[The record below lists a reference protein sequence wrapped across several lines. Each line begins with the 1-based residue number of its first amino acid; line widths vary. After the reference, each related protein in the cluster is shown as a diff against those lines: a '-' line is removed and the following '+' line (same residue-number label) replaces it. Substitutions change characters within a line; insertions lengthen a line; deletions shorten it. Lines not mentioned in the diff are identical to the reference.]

1 MRKYQAFTLLE
12 MVIVLVIMAIIL
24 AITIPTTFQFSRL
37 INLDAAARSVVS
49 DLNSARQLARS
60 SSRHIR
66 VAFAGNTVSFK
77 DGAKEIKSGTIPAG
91 IKFAYPKTLGFA
103 ASGFP
108 SPGESGTVI
117 IGNMGRSQRKVVLS
131 SQGRIRVE

>member
-1 MRKYQAFTLLE
+1 MRKPQAFTLLE
-12 MVIVLVIMAIIL
+12 MVMVIVIMAIIL
-24 AITIPTTFQFSRL
+24 AVTIPTTFQFSRL

-60 SSRHIR
+60 SSRHIQ
-66 VAFAGNTVSFK
+66 VSFSGNTISFK
-77 DGAKEIKSGTIPAG
+77 DGTKQIKTGALPAG
-91 IKFAYPKTLGFA
+91 IKFTYPKTLGFA

-117 IGNMGRSQRKVVLS
+117 IGNMRQGQRKVIVS
-131 SQGRIRVE
+131 SLGRIRVE